1 MRVVFVGPPGAGKGT
16 QAENIVRDYGLYH
29 LSTGDALRAA
39 VKAQTPIGIKAD
51 EYMKAGALVPDE
63 VVIGVVVDALE
74 GEQAK
79 SGCLLDGFPRTIPQ
93 AEALDKILAEKNA
106 PLDVVLELSVPDE
119 ELFKRLA
126 SRGRADDNP
135 EVIKQTVKE
144 ARSMIDK
151 KKGVECFS
159 VSPCDGGYDIFCMCP
174 RCRAWDPTG
183 APEGARRV
191 FLGRN
196 RPVFPYPRMTDR
208 VLRFTCE
215 IARELK

>member
-16 QAENIVRDYGLYH
+16 QAEKIVATYGLFH

-51 EYMKAGALVPDE
+51 GYMKSGALVPDE

-79 SGCLLDGFPRTIPQ
+79 GGCLLDGFPRTIAQ

-106 PLDVVLELSVPDE
+106 PLDVVLELAVPED

-135 EVIKQTVKE
+135 EVIKQRLVAYHNQTEPLVGYYTKSGILRKIDGLGTVE
-144 ARSMIDK
+144 EI
-151 KKGVECFS
+151 
-159 VSPCDGGYDIFCMCP
+159 Y
-174 RCRAWDPTG
+174 
-183 APEGARRV
+183 
-191 FLGRN
+191 
-196 RPVFPYPRMTDR
+196 DR
-208 VLRFTCE
+208 VKKVLDE
-215 IARELK
+215 YK